1 MAGNANASIQR
12 EYRDSV
18 LAWLHLVRVH
28 SRIVR
33 EEQALLSHFGLT
45 PAQFDVLSHLATSP
59 GLSQTELA
67 ERLIVTK
74 GNVGG
79 LIDRLERDGLVERR
93 ANPGD
98 RRSNQLYLTDAGCR
112 AFAAA
117 APELEAHLAAQFE
130 GLDAKDLCEL
140 RRLLA
145 QLDRELRRREQYE
158 GVVEV

>member
-1 MAGNANASIQR
+1 MAGTASASIQR

-33 EEQALLSHFGLT
+33 EEQALLSRFGLT

-79 LIDRLERDGLVERR
+79 LVARLERDGLVERR
-93 ANPGD
+93 AKPGD

-112 AFAAA
+112 AFATA

-130 GLDAKDLCEL
+130 GLGAKDLCEL

-145 QLDRELRRREQYE
+145 QLDRELRRKEQYE
-158 GVVEV
+158 ASVEV